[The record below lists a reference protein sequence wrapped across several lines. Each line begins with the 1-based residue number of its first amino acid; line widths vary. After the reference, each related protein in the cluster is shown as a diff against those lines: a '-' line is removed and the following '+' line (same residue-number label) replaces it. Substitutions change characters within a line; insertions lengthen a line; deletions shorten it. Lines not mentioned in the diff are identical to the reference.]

1 MRYVLRSL
9 ARSPGFAALVV
20 LTLALGIGANTAVF
34 SVLRGVLLRP
44 LPHEDGERLMYV
56 RQSAELAGLDNA
68 LFSVPEIVDLREAA
82 TSLTGFAEFSAMP
95 FNMLGGA
102 EPVEVQAGIVTGN
115 YFDVMGLDAVL
126 GRTIN
131 ANDDGPAAAPV
142 MMLTYEYWVGAF
154 GGDPNVLGRVLRM
167 NGRSVTVVG
176 VAEPAPPFPAGT
188 DILVNMVTSPHHM
201 DATMVHGRTHRMTE
215 VFARLAPGAT
225 VTQAEA
231 ELDALAAR
239 MYRDHADSYDPAA
252 GYGVSITPLRHAL
265 TAEARQTLYLLMATA
280 ALVLLVTCANVGNL
294 VLARALERE
303 REITMRWALG
313 AGRARLRRLFLAETG
328 VLAALG
334 AGLGLVIAYG
344 GLDLLVGFAARFT
357 PRATEIEIDGGV
369 LLFTL
374 LTATGAALAFAFAP
388 SLRGPEEAGLTLL
401 RTGSRA
407 SGTAQRLQRGLIVAQ
422 VAAAV
427 VVLTAGGLLARTLLS
442 LNSVDTG
449 VELAN
454 TLTLQVPA
462 AQDGTPAAD
471 VLKLQEGMRDRIA
484 ELPGVD
490 VVGVGLNIP
499 LQSTQVMLEVKAEAR
514 PPEPGVPVPMAE
526 YRTATPE
533 YFEAAGMRVL
543 AGRPFETTD
552 VTDGA
557 PVAILNETLARRLY
571 GTDDPLG
578 QRVAWTG
585 DVLQF
590 IGMSGR
596 WMTVVGI
603 VNDTRDSGPTE
614 PAPPALYMPLA
625 QNELG
630 YFPGAFV
637 IRAQGAAALA
647 PQAERIVREMAPE
660 NPITR
665 VATLE
670 QIREET
676 VASQRLNTYLVGAF
690 GVLALVIAAVGIAGV
705 LAFFVARRTTE
716 IGIRMSLGAQK
727 GRVLA
732 MVLADGGTLLAA
744 GIGLGLVGSGV
755 VARLLE
761 GLLFGVQPGDPLT
774 FTGVS
779 LLMVAVGLGACAVPA
794 RRAAGVDPLVA
805 IREE

>member
-1 MRYVLRSL
+1 MPYVLRSL
-9 ARSPGFAALVV
+9 AKSPGFAALVV

-56 RQSAELAGLDNA
+56 RQSAELAGLSNA
-68 LFSVPEIVDLREAA
+68 LFSVPEIVDLRESAQA
-82 TSLTGFAEFSAMP
+82 LTGFAEFSAMP
-95 FNMLGGA
+95 FNMLGGE

-115 YFDVMGLDAVL
+115 YFDVMGLDAVI

-142 MMLTYEYWVGAF
+142 MMLTYDYWTRAF
-154 GGDPNVLGRVLRM
+154 GRDPNVLGTVLRM

-176 VAEPAPPFPAGT
+176 VAEPAPPFPGET
-188 DILVNMVTSPHHM
+188 DILVNMVTSPHHL

-225 VTQAEA
+225 VPQAQAELEA
-231 ELDALAAR
+231 IAAR
-239 MYRDHADSYDPAA
+239 VYRDHPDAYDPAA
-252 GYGVSITPLRHAL
+252 GYQVEITPLRHAL

-313 AGRARLRRLFLAETG
+313 AGRARLRLVFLAETA
-328 VLAALG
+328 VLAGLGAALG
-334 AGLGLVIAYG
+334 LVTAYG
-344 GLDLLVGFAARFT
+344 GLDLLVRFAARFT
-357 PRATEIEIDGGV
+357 PRASEIELDGGV

-374 LTATGAALAFAFAP
+374 VTAIVAALAFAFAP
-388 SLRGPEEAGLTLL
+388 SLRAPEDGGLTLL
-401 RTGSRA
+401 RTGARA
-407 SGTAQRLQRGLIVAQ
+407 SGAGQRLQRALIVAQ

-427 VVLTAGGLLARTLLS
+427 TVLTAGGLLARTLLS

-454 TLTLQVPA
+454 TLTMQVPA
-462 AQDGTPAAD
+462 AQDGSSPAD
-471 VLKLQEGMRDRIA
+471 VLKLQEGMRDRLA
-484 ELPGVD
+484 TLPGVD
-490 VVGVGLNIP
+490 VVGVGLNVP
-499 LQSTQVMLEVKAEAR
+499 LVSSQAMLEVKAEAR
-514 PPEPGVPVPMAE
+514 PPEPGVPAPLAE

-533 YFEAAGMRVL
+533 YFDAAGMRVL
-543 AGRPFETTD
+543 AGRSFEQTD
-552 VTDGA
+552 VGDGA
-557 PVAILNETLARRLY
+557 PVAILNETLARRLF
-571 GTDDPLG
+571 GEDDPVG

-603 VNDTRDSGPTE
+603 VNDTRDKGPTE
-614 PAPPALYMPLA
+614 PPPPVLYQPLA
-625 QNELG
+625 QNELAW
-630 YFPGAFV
+630 FPGAFV
-637 IRAQGAAALA
+637 LRGPGAARAA
-647 PQAERIVREMAPE
+647 PQAERVVREMAPE

-670 QIREET
+670 QIREES
-676 VASQRLNTYLVGAF
+676 VASHRLNAYLVGAF

-716 IGIRMSLGAQK
+716 IGIRMSLGAHP
-727 GRVLA
+727 GRVLR
-732 MVLADGGTLLAA
+732 MVLADGGVLLAL

-761 GLLFGVQPGDPLT
+761 GLLFGVQPGDPVT
-774 FTGVS
+774 FAGVS
-779 LLMVAVGLGACAVPA
+779 LLMVAVGLAACAVPA